1 MSKSDTALGGGFG
14 AVIALMTVV
23 RPVFGYGWEGVAAL
37 LVMFTVLV
45 VVAIPRLSESRLS
58 WRFPKQRLVLVVRT
72 AYALA
77 LLALVAGGGFLS
89 LGLVAMG
96 FAFQAEGALFPLVM
110 ALFGLALTMFGYGT
124 SRFYGRR
131 AALEAAAAKGRPIH
145 RKRSLAR

>member
-1 MSKSDTALGGGFG
+1 MSRSDTYLGGGFG

-23 RPVFGYGWEGVAAL
+23 RNVFSYGWDGVAVLLLAL
-37 LVMFTVLV
+37 TLLV
-45 VVAIPRLSESRLS
+45 VVAIPRLAESPLS
-58 WRFPKQRLVLVVRT
+58 WRFPKQRIVLVVRT

-77 LLALVAGGGFLS
+77 LMTMVAGGGFLA

-96 FAFQAEGALFPLVM
+96 FAFQAEGTLFPLVM
-110 ALFGLALTMFGYGT
+110 ALFGLALTLFGYGT
-124 SRFYGRR
+124 NRFYGRR